1 MVQGKINRLTLYCTH
16 TNYFRVICRLRQRVC
31 YLSAIWRATS
41 SFCCANS
48 IISLPINNMQK
59 LTFNMLVQQVI
70 FMFLY
75 CTYYKIMSTITAIII
90 YTIVIT
96 CMTEYIQC
104 NFYNKVDVIIWLPI
118 CKENHQLNLA
128 VGKNISHQLLHAPC
142 WYWLINNM

>member
-1 MVQGKINRLTLYCTH
+1 
-16 TNYFRVICRLRQRVC
+16 
-31 YLSAIWRATS
+31 
-41 SFCCANS
+41 
-48 IISLPINNMQK
+48 MQK

-104 NFYNKVDVIIWLPI
+104 NFYDKVDVII
-118 CKENHQLNLA
+118 
-128 VGKNISHQLLHAPC
+128 
-142 WYWLINNM
+142 